1 MVSATASRKDGLTHI
16 SLSNVDLNE
25 EQEIT
30 IKLDGM
36 NIKSV
41 SGRILTS
48 DKIDDYNSF
57 ENPDVVCPKEFK
69 DAKISKNTLKVKL
82 PAKSI
87 VTLELK

>member
-16 SLSNVDLNE
+16 SLSNVSLDE

-30 IKLDGM
+30 IKLDGETL
-36 NIKSV
+36 KSV

-48 DKIDDYNSF
+48 ENIDDYNTF
-57 ENPDVVCPKEFK
+57 EKPNVVCPKEFK
-69 DAKISKNTLKVKL
+69 GAKISKNVLNVKL